1 MNTYKAVIIGG
12 GPSGHSAAVRIA
24 QLGGRVAL
32 VERDFI
38 GGICTNWGCTPSKA
52 MIESAKVAKTVAESG
67 KYGVNVG
74 DFSVDFSSVAQRRN
88 TVVEQTRAFVTALL
102 KNNQVD
108 IFQGEGELI
117 SAHSVCVKGGKL
129 NSDGVTM
136 QYDGSETILD
146 TENVILATGSE
157 PLIPSF
163 LNKDDPSIV
172 SSNRLISINERPESL
187 VIIGGGVIGL
197 EFATIFSNLGSKVT
211 IIEFLDRVLAQMDE
225 DISIEITRI
234 MEENGV
240 RVLTSTKCTGIENG
254 VISMEDLRSGEMIKL
269 DAPMTLVAIGRAAVL
284 KEEMYEKAGI
294 VFTRKGIEVDEFLR
308 TNVPG
313 VWAIGDATGRSIL
326 AHVGIQQGI
335 IAAENIMRLNDERL
349 REMDYSVIPA
359 VIYTLPEIVGVGTIP
374 EDYHGVTVTK
384 VPFAVN
390 LRAGIENYPDGFV
403 KMWIKDNTLLA
414 AQAIGHN
421 VSEIMQEAANMI
433 ALKTDI
439 QAVSEII
446 HAHPTY
452 AEIIRSTLD
461 QALGKAVDFYL

>member
-74 DFSVDFSSVAQRRN
+74 DFSVDFKSVAQRRN

-335 IAAENIMRLNDERL
+335 IAAENIMRLNGEQL

>member
-1 MNTYKAVIIGG
+1 MKNYTAVIIGG

-52 MIESAKVAKTVAESG
+52 MIESAKVAKTVAESE
-67 KYGVNVG
+67 KYGVDIK
-74 DFSVDFSSVAQRRN
+74 DFSIDFGRIAQRRN
-88 TVVEQTRAFVTALL
+88 QVVEQTREFVTELL
-102 KNNQVD
+102 RNHQVD
-108 IFQGEGELI
+108 IYQGEGELV
-117 SAHSVCVKGGKL
+117 SSKKVMVKGGKL
-129 NSDGVTM
+129 DPDGTSM
-136 QYDGSETILD
+136 HYDGDVIELH
-146 TENVILATGSE
+146 TENVIIATGSR

-163 LNKDDPSIV
+163 IDASDPSIV

-225 DISIEITRI
+225 DISTEITRI
-234 MEENGV
+234 MEANGV
-240 RVLTSTKCTGIENG
+240 NVLTSTKCTGVNNG
-254 VISMEDLRSGEMIKL
+254 VITAEDMRSGEEIRL
-269 DAPMTLVAIGRAAVL
+269 DAPMVLVAIGREAVL
-284 KEEMYEKAGI
+284 NEKMYTGSGI
-294 VFTRKGIEVDEFLR
+294 SYTRKGIAVNDFQQ

-313 VWAIGDATGRSIL
+313 IWAVGDATGRSIL

-335 IAAENIMRLNDERL
+335 VAAENIMRKKGEQF
-349 REMDYSVIPA
+349 REMDYAVIPA
-359 VIYTLPEIVGVGTIP
+359 VIYTLPEIVGVGTVP
-374 EDYHGVTVTK
+374 EDLDGVQVTR

-390 LRAGIENYPDGFV
+390 LRAGIENYQDGFV
-403 KMWIKDNTLLA
+403 KMWIKDHKLLA

-433 ALKTDI
+433 ALESDVR
-439 QAVSEII
+439 AVSEII